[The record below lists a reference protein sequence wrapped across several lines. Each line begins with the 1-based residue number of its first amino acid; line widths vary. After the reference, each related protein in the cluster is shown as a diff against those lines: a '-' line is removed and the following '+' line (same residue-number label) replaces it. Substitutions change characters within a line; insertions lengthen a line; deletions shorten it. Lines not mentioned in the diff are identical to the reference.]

1 MFKVNN
7 KDTRTT
13 LLASFWY
20 FFSYFEH
27 MSYLGLMFLLFIL
40 NMWLPAGFV
49 RIFFDKSRIIH
60 FLKRYICNIQETK
73 WLGHVIFTVHDTI
86 LQQWMSLLKNFASKK
101 KKSWTLLLKNR
112 AGNSWTIVPVTV
124 ERPCQWLLN
133 NRASDCWKIVLVTV
147 KESCQPLLNNNGSD
161 CWTIVLVTVEELS
174 QRLLNNRFPWFDLF
188 GKIPYAINS

>member
-101 KKSWTLLLKNR
+101 KKNLERYCWRIVPVTVEQSCQWLLNDH
-112 AGNSWTIVPVTV
+112 ASDCWTIVPVTV
-124 ERPCQWLLN
+124 EKLC
-133 NRASDCWKIVLVTV
+133 
-147 KESCQPLLNNNGSD
+147 
-161 CWTIVLVTVEELS
+161 
-174 QRLLNNRFPWFDLF
+174 
-188 GKIPYAINS
+188 

>member
-73 WLGHVIFTVHDTI
+73 WLGSCHIHGTWHDSSTVNVTVEKFC
-86 LQQWMSLLKNFASKK
+86 QQKKINLERYCWRIVPVTVEQSCQWLLNDHASDC
-101 KKSWTLLLKNR
+101 
-112 AGNSWTIVPVTV
+112 WTIVPVTV
-124 ERPCQWLLN
+124 EKLC
-133 NRASDCWKIVLVTV
+133 
-147 KESCQPLLNNNGSD
+147 
-161 CWTIVLVTVEELS
+161 
-174 QRLLNNRFPWFDLF
+174 
-188 GKIPYAINS
+188 